1 MEGNKIM
8 KVYDKIY
15 GMKQVTVL
23 DDYEIEVHFKNG
35 DTKRYTY
42 YHYNKEDG
50 TILLNDLQTLIDLRS
65 DLS

>member
-1 MEGNKIM
+1 M

-23 DDYEIEVHFKNG
+23 DDYEIEVLFKNG
-35 DTKRYTY
+35 DTKRYKY
-42 YHYNKEDG
+42 YHHNKEEG